1 MTDRLDAV
9 MVELRA
15 FVAERDWEQFHDPKN
30 LAMLLSSEAGELLS
44 EYRWVPNEDTDRWSV
59 EPDNLSR
66 VTAEAADVGIALL
79 MFCDRIGIDLVTAVK
94 KKIEINSSNY
104 PPERSRGRA
113 ERRARE

>member
-1 MTDRLDAV
+1 ME
-9 MVELRA
+9 ELRA

-30 LAMLLSSEAGELLS
+30 LAMAMVSEAGELAA
-44 EYRWVPNEDTDRWSV
+44 EYRWLRSV
-59 EPDNLSR
+59 EADGYTEDSNVKER
-66 VTAEAADVGIALL
+66 IAMEAADVGIALL

-94 KKIEINSSNY
+94 KKIEINRSNY